1 MLVTINYDIYL
12 IKKNSIAL
20 NSVYIV
26 LLAPR
31 FIYLLIL
38 KITIVTKFYTKQ
50 RCR

>member
-1 MLVTINYDIYL
+1 MLVTINYDIYW
-12 IKKNSIAL
+12 IKKKKSIAL

-38 KITIVTKFYTKQ
+38 IT
-50 RCR
+50 